1 MKMTRGKTFIPK
13 GNPAKRPPKVSGR
26 VANDVWP
33 NPVRSAIMP
42 PPTKDT
48 QEPRGKGMS
57 TNKNMEKAAVTS
69 LKSAMSSMSKG
80 RGKGVH
86 KSGQGGRIG

>member
-1 MKMTRGKTFIPK
+1 MKMTRGKTFVPK

-42 PPTKDT
+42 APTTDT
-48 QEPRGKGMS
+48 KEPRGMVRSRSGGKKGIH
-57 TNKNMEKAAVTS
+57 
-69 LKSAMSSMSKG
+69 KG
-80 RGKGVH
+80 
-86 KSGQGGRIG
+86 GQGGRIG

>member
-42 PPTKDT
+42 PPTTDT
-48 QEPRGKGMS
+48 KEPQGMARSRSGGK
-57 TNKNMEKAAVTS
+57 
-69 LKSAMSSMSKG
+69 KG
-80 RGKGVH
+80 IHKG
-86 KSGQGGRIG
+86 GQGGRIG

>member
-1 MKMTRGKTFIPK
+1 MKMTRGKTFVPK

-42 PPTKDT
+42 APTTDT
-48 QEPRGKGMS
+48 KEPRGMARSRSGGK
-57 TNKNMEKAAVTS
+57 
-69 LKSAMSSMSKG
+69 
-80 RGKGVH
+80 KGVH